1 MRTKLYRRGMTLAA
15 GLAVLVAG
23 PIAAHSEGAKVVF
36 GVPGIPPI
44 FASVLPHV
52 AAERGLFKKYGVD
65 VEVRDFETGVA
76 AARAAAA
83 GQIDWAI
90 APTPVLVNMVSNAK
104 VNLVGIYGLPN
115 PDWLI
120 GSTDPQKANC
130 MDLKGQP
137 VGVDAI
143 GGARSEALK
152 EMLVPCKLMPDDV
165 KQVALGSNTAPAMVA
180 GQLTFGVLHLDDVP
194 PIEEQLKRKITII
207 TTLKQVSPISHYLT
221 LVARTDKVQ
230 EKRDAYVKALAGL
243 IDTGAFMRKPENA
256 DAVAK
261 IAEVTGHSFEDNK
274 QSVASYNQLE
284 QWPNGTDGLQRE
296 KIDAVIQTQVQIGG
310 IKAGTT
316 PVTYAEFVDQ
326 SLWADALKLVK
337 SP

>member
-1 MRTKLYRRGMTLAA
+1 MRQRWARALAI
-15 GLAVLVAG
+15 GLALGASPALADGPQVVL
-23 PIAAHSEGAKVVF
+23 

-52 AAERGLFKKYGVD
+52 AAEQGLFRKYGAD

-76 AARAAAA
+76 AARAVAA
-83 GQIDWAI
+83 GQIDLAI
-90 APTPVLVNMVSNAK
+90 APTPVLVSMVSNAK

-120 GSTDPQKANC
+120 GSTDPQKAGC
-130 MDLKGQP
+130 GDLRGQP

-152 EMLVPCKLMPDDV
+152 EMLAPCHLAPDDV

-194 PIEEQLKRKITII
+194 AIEGQLKRKVTVI
-207 TTLKQVSPISHYLT
+207 TTLKQVSPVSHYLT
-221 LVARTDKVQ
+221 LVARSDKVR
-230 EKRDAYVKALAGL
+230 EKRDAYVKTLAALIEAGRV
-243 IDTGAFMRKPENA
+243 MRDPQNL

-261 IAEVTGHSFEDNK
+261 IAAVTGHSEAENK
-274 QSVASYNQLE
+274 QSIASYNELE
-284 QWPNGTDGLQRE
+284 QWPNGTDGLERD
-296 KIDAVIQTQVQIGG
+296 KIEAVIATQVKLGG
-310 IKAGTT
+310 IKPGST
-316 PVTYAEFVDQ
+316 PVTYGQFVDE
-326 SLWADALKLVK
+326 SLWADAAKLA
-337 SP
+337 PGP